1 MLLIFMPFIIRLAM
15 DILKTNYRYDS
26 HVFVP
31 LTIYSQ
37 LITYELSIM
46 TCIFIV
52 IQFREKFFFDDLFT
66 FYNKETVFLVKRA

>member
-1 MLLIFMPFIIRLAM
+1 MLVIFMPFIIRFAM

-31 LTIYSQ
+31 LTIYSL

-46 TCIFIV
+46 TCIFTV
-52 IQFREKFFFDDLFT
+52 IQFREKFVLDDVFT
-66 FYNKETVFLVKRA
+66 LKTYINKR